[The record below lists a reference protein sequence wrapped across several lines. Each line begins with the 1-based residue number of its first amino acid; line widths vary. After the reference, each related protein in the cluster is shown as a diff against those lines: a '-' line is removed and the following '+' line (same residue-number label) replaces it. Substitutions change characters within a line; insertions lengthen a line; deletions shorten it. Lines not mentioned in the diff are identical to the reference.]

1 MRILV
6 TGAYGFIGSRIVER
20 LLEMGHN
27 VTAMDNKETY
37 GVITSE
43 ELKKL
48 YKWRQRNWTKEVYR
62 QEGDVT
68 DSNAVLSAFR
78 PKPDYVIHLASY
90 PRAKLVNND
99 PWIGVQ
105 NVIGGTVNLLWHCQ
119 HMPVKKFVFISSSM
133 IYGHFSDGTKEDA
146 ITKPNNL
153 YGEAKLTAER
163 FVKHYHQQHGINY
176 AVVRPS
182 GVYGPGDMEDR
193 VLSKFFQKAM
203 DNETLT
209 VHDGDNKVDFTY
221 INDTADGIIR
231 ATLSEVSNRS
241 FNITAGNSISL
252 RTAAEKIIAVTG
264 SESDIVDTGAHKLYP
279 RRGTLDINRAK
290 DLLGYQ
296 PKTSFDEGLEK
307 YYEWLQNKI

>member
-20 LLEMGHN
+20 LLEMGHH

-48 YKWRQRNWTKEVYR
+48 YRWRQRNWTKEVYR

>member
-20 LLEMGHN
+20 LLEMGHH

-48 YKWRQRNWTKEVYR
+48 YRWRQRNWTKEVYR

-182 GVYGPGDMEDR
+182 GVYGPGDMKDR